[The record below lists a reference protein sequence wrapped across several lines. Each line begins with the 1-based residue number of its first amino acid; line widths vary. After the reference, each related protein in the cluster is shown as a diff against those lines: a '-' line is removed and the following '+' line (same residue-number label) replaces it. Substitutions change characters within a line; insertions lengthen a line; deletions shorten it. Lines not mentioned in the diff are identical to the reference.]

1 MHMKS
6 FVRNIILSLSVIVVF
21 LSPLSFDINPELIID
36 SGSSHKLIGYFENSS
51 TDSIL
56 SLRMN
61 ITYAKTDKCNLD
73 PGCHAVNLL
82 ESILIGMTQFF
93 AGIAGLVL
101 DFFLGFS
108 ISSSSYRDSGFI
120 EAGWEI
126 IRDFTNIVFIF
137 ALLLI
142 AFKMVLGQDD
152 GGAKKTLVKTILI
165 ALTINFSLFFVY
177 AIVDSSNLL
186 AYTFYE
192 KIEAPEVTFSAGEGS
207 SAEVRTS
214 PSLSLALLQKVNP
227 QKLLKELEGDNDTE
241 RLILIF
247 MVGAVNIAFLFLFL
261 SMSLLFLGRTL
272 GLMVLAILAPFALAT
287 LTLGP
292 KAAGMS
298 YVGWNKWFP
307 QLISL
312 AFMAPVFLFFLYLTT
327 LFSKI
332 TDTMVV
338 EDGAGIVTSIFRVAL
353 PMLTI
358 FALVQLSKKV
368 ATKMAG
374 ELGGQINGYVQKAA
388 GAGLGI
394 AAVAATGGASLA
406 AGGVGKIL
414 GGQSTKVGK
423 FLGSSSKV
431 LASTKFDVSKIP
443 GFGQALGADGSKL
456 SKQFG
461 NMSYSR
467 ADTGIRQGANKLRSG
482 ISDFATGRTPESVK
496 NWEDNVQASQDKLIQ
511 RRIDNKQ
518 IKADSKPAAGVFD
531 GISGYDAITGTAIET
546 PITNPGTLK
555 EELQKRR
562 AALARR
568 DDAGAKA
575 EKIRLEGEKQKI
587 QYDIDAVQDDITTM
601 NRNGT
606 GTPNQIKFMRSKIVE
621 LNKTKTKI
629 DESSDAGIIKQIE
642 KKIQNEKDT
651 LQAELLTNDRN
662 ARNFTQDSS
671 ITISGDRRRE
681 RTDEQAARVGSGEVK
696 TAGKV
701 GGDADAT

>member
-1 MHMKS
+1 MKS

-241 RLILIF
+241 RLIL
-247 MVGAVNIAFLFLFL
+247 
-261 SMSLLFLGRTL
+261 
-272 GLMVLAILAPFALAT
+272 
-287 LTLGP
+287 
-292 KAAGMS
+292 
-298 YVGWNKWFP
+298 
-307 QLISL
+307 
-312 AFMAPVFLFFLYLTT
+312 
-327 LFSKI
+327 
-332 TDTMVV
+332 
-338 EDGAGIVTSIFRVAL
+338 
-353 PMLTI
+353 
-358 FALVQLSKKV
+358 
-368 ATKMAG
+368 
-374 ELGGQINGYVQKAA
+374 
-388 GAGLGI
+388 
-394 AAVAATGGASLA
+394 
-406 AGGVGKIL
+406 
-414 GGQSTKVGK
+414 
-423 FLGSSSKV
+423 
-431 LASTKFDVSKIP
+431 
-443 GFGQALGADGSKL
+443 
-456 SKQFG
+456 
-461 NMSYSR
+461 
-467 ADTGIRQGANKLRSG
+467 
-482 ISDFATGRTPESVK
+482 
-496 NWEDNVQASQDKLIQ
+496 
-511 RRIDNKQ
+511 
-518 IKADSKPAAGVFD
+518 
-531 GISGYDAITGTAIET
+531 
-546 PITNPGTLK
+546 
-555 EELQKRR
+555 
-562 AALARR
+562 
-568 DDAGAKA
+568 
-575 EKIRLEGEKQKI
+575 
-587 QYDIDAVQDDITTM
+587 
-601 NRNGT
+601 
-606 GTPNQIKFMRSKIVE
+606 
-621 LNKTKTKI
+621 
-629 DESSDAGIIKQIE
+629 
-642 KKIQNEKDT
+642 
-651 LQAELLTNDRN
+651 
-662 ARNFTQDSS
+662 
-671 ITISGDRRRE
+671 
-681 RTDEQAARVGSGEVK
+681 
-696 TAGKV
+696 
-701 GGDADAT
+701 

>member
-1 MHMKS
+1 
-6 FVRNIILSLSVIVVF
+6 
-21 LSPLSFDINPELIID
+21 
-36 SGSSHKLIGYFENSS
+36 
-51 TDSIL
+51 
-56 SLRMN
+56 
-61 ITYAKTDKCNLD
+61 
-73 PGCHAVNLL
+73 
-82 ESILIGMTQFF
+82 
-93 AGIAGLVL
+93 
-101 DFFLGFS
+101 
-108 ISSSSYRDSGFI
+108 
-120 EAGWEI
+120 WEI

-388 GAGLGI
+388 GAAVGV
-394 AAVAATGGASLA
+394 AAIAATGGAAAL
-406 AGGVGKIL
+406 AGGVGSIAGAGAKE
-414 GGQSTKVGK
+414 
-423 FLGSSSKV
+423 GSSRAKFASGTKRFAKMAASSK
-431 LASTKFDVSKIP
+431 LDISRIP
-443 GFGQALGADGSKL
+443 GFKNTLGEGGNVLRDLSSKSSRQHLMDFNKKRRENPIVGNDTKKLDKRNEDKELKSAKDSADSARKDAEAKHAATVYQA
-456 SKQFG
+456 Q
-461 NMSYSR
+461 
-467 ADTGIRQGANKLRSG
+467 
-482 ISDFATGRTPESVK
+482 VK
-496 NWEDNVQASQDKLIQ
+496 NAGTENDTDYKDAL
-511 RRIDNKQ
+511 
-518 IKADSKPAAGVFD
+518 KAVTEAA
-531 GISGYDAITGTAIET
+531 
-546 PITNPGTLK
+546 K
-555 EELQKRR
+555 ELT
-562 AALARR
+562 
-568 DDAGAKA
+568 KA
-575 EKIRLEGEKQKI
+575 EKQFATKDRVYEQALRDPNASASDKSKAKIARDTAETNMEDKTVEASGKQSSLEATLGYQNKKVLDKAKEDMKESGDLAESESRQKS
-587 QYDIDAVQDDITTM
+587 AKKFE
-601 NRNGT
+601 GT
-606 GTPNQIKFMRSKIVE
+606 SNAAIG
-621 LNKTKTKI
+621 TKI
-629 DESSDAGIIKQIE
+629 MDGINPKDAALKKAE
-642 KKIQNEKDT
+642 KLLEK
-651 LQAELLTNDRN
+651 LE
-662 ARNFTQDSS
+662 
-671 ITISGDRRRE
+671 E
-681 RTDEQAARVGSGEVK
+681 
-696 TAGKV
+696 
-701 GGDADAT
+701 